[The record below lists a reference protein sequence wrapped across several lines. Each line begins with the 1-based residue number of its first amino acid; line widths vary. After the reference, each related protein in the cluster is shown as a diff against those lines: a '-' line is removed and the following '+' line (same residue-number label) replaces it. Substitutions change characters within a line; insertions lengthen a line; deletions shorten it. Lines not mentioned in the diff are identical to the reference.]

1 MSRYFSRFPLVDYN
15 GTPAKNILAR
25 VDFTDQTKKDI
36 YANFDYVLQEGST
49 RPDILSF
56 NYYNSTQYDWLIY
69 MTNNIVDPY
78 HDYYKSQADFKN
90 YIVGKYGT
98 AEIARANILFY
109 RNDWA
114 PDESL
119 ITESVYNSLSI
130 IVKKY
135 WKPKINTTNQVVGY
149 ERVKEDWIVS
159 TNRIVQLTVTADIS
173 GFSVGDTITQSSV
186 DASGTLV
193 SKDDAAG
200 ILIVQHVDGV
210 YTVSTADGITSVIIL
225 KENINTLEASFWTPV
240 YAYEY
245 EEEQNELK
253 KYISLIKSDYVPDVE
268 KSFIEQLKK

>member
-1 MSRYFSRFPLVDYN
+1 MTRYFNRFPLVDYN

-36 YANFDYVLQEGST
+36 YVNFDYVLQEGST

-69 MTNNIVDPY
+69 MTNNIIDPY
-78 HDYYKSQADFKN
+78 HDYYKSQDDFKN

-98 AEIARANILFY
+98 AEIARSKILFY

-114 PDESL
+114 PDDSL
-119 ITESVYNSLSI
+119 ITETVYDSLFTVI
-130 IVKKY
+130 KKY
-135 WKPKINTTNQVVGY
+135 WKPKINTTNQINGY
-149 ERVKEDWIVS
+149 ERIKEDWVVS
-159 TNRIVQLTVTADIS
+159 TNRIIQLTITSDIS
-173 GFSVGDTITQSSV
+173 GFVIGDTIKQAST
-186 DASGTLV
+186 DASGVLV
-193 SKDDAAG
+193 SKDDAQG
-200 ILIVQHVDGV
+200 ILIVQHVEGAYAVSLVDGV
-210 YTVSTADGITSVIIL
+210 TSVIVL
-225 KENINTLEASFWTPV
+225 KENISTLEASFWAPV

-253 KYISLIKSDYVPDVE
+253 KYISLIKSSYVPDVE